1 MNNELIPQ
9 KSLRATYWKWLLATG
24 LIVLV
29 FAFFIRSGAGK
40 ISTDLVKGY
49 SDTELYE
56 NALKTV
62 QSNNNVKQLLGDI
75 EPIDKLAILE
85 GEIHYSND
93 NHTVNST
100 VRIIGSKGKA
110 RMDIIADFM
119 DNEWI
124 YKTINVRIKHP
135 PENKQTITIRR
146 TE

>member
-9 KSLRATYWKWLLATG
+9 KSWWTTYWKWLLAAG
-24 LIVLV
+24 LTVLV

-40 ISTDLVKGY
+40 ISTDLAKGY

-62 QSNNNVKQLLGDI
+62 QSNNKVKQLLGDI

-100 VRIIGSKGKA
+100 VRII
-110 RMDIIADFM
+110 
-119 DNEWI
+119 
-124 YKTINVRIKHP
+124 
-135 PENKQTITIRR
+135 
-146 TE
+146 